1 MSSRFISP
9 AIVAPETIDIELP
22 KDLSKEEHMVIRRG
36 LMVIAKI
43 IQNLANNLFFGKEK
57 HMVPL
62 NTFLQAN
69 IASVTRF
76 LSELNV
82 SRSLPARK
90 TDAYDH
96 CRNIRR
102 PRPRKKSMNG

>member
-1 MSSRFISP
+1 LISSSFILP
-9 AIVAPETIDIELP
+9 AIVAPETIDVELP
-22 KDLSKEEHMVIRRG
+22 KELSRDEQMGIRRG

-62 NTFLQAN
+62 NTFLQDN

-76 LSELNV
+76 LSELHV
-82 SRSLPARK
+82 
-90 TDAYDH
+90 
-96 CRNIRR
+96 R
-102 PRPRKKSMNG
+102 PSP